1 MEFLGFLQPP
11 LDGYFEGFWK
21 KLSDRLTF
29 LDTPDNLSISSKH
42 LEKRITMTTYQ
53 EIKKKVGGTKRG
65 RKPLDTAE
73 RERRAE
79 LRKTENKRK
88 IEAKR
93 RAWFV
98 LQHKY
103 SDEFTKVYEEE
114 LATLKK
120 EKKFQTK

>member
-1 MEFLGFLQPP
+1 
-11 LDGYFEGFWK
+11 
-21 KLSDRLTF
+21 
-29 LDTPDNLSISSKH
+29 
-42 LEKRITMTTYQ
+42 MTTYQ

-65 RKPLDTAE
+65 RKPLDASE
-73 RERRAE
+73 RTRRAE
-79 LRKTENKRK
+79 LRKIENKRR

-103 SDEFTKVYEEE
+103 NDEFTKVYEEE

-120 EKKFQTK
+120 DKKFQTQ

>member
-1 MEFLGFLQPP
+1 M
-11 LDGYFEGFWK
+11 
-21 KLSDRLTF
+21 S
-29 LDTPDNLSISSKH
+29 
-42 LEKRITMTTYQ
+42 TYQ
-53 EIKKKVGGTKRG
+53 EIKKKIGGTQRG
-65 RKPLDTAE
+65 RKPLDVAE
-73 RERRAE
+73 RDRRAE
-79 LRKTENKRK
+79 LRKIENKRR

-120 EKKFQTK
+120 EKKFQTQ